1 MLHNTFKNHPE
12 GVFPR
17 YITTEYNIEN
27 NIVFEQKACM
37 FLMKDGIRKQKSLEE
52 APTMDFRKTKWKIT
66 LKFFESGEKKNL

>member
-17 YITTEYNIEN
+17 YITRQYNMEK
-27 NIVFEQKACM
+27 NIVFEQRAHTFN

-52 APTMDFRKTKWKIT
+52 AATMDFRKTKRKVT
-66 LKFFESGEKKNL
+66 LKFFVLGEKN